1 MKKLIAILLCM
12 VCVLSLAVPVFAEEI
27 AETIE
32 TVVSLE
38 LDPTLEHY
46 TLTIPAEVKFDMTK
60 EVSEVPIELKDVNFA
75 WNKRLDVYLTAKNG
89 CEEAWY
95 SEIDD
100 QDFSMASS
108 YLIHT
113 EDETKKIL
121 YGIKS
126 GYSGLIY
133 DGDDLI
139 VASAYYYEGELDIYS
154 NPLEMKILGE
164 YPGAGTYTDTLT
176 FTVKL
181 SR

>member
-60 EVSEVPIELKDVNFA
+60 EVSEVPIDLKDVNFA

-89 CEEAWY
+89 CEEAWD

-100 QDFSMASS
+100 QDFRMASS
-108 YLIHT
+108 YLINT

-126 GYSGLIY
+126 GLGFEYAGE
-133 DGDDLI
+133 DLT
-139 VASAYYYEGELDIYS
+139 VASAYYYEGEIEIDNY
-154 NPLEMKILGE
+154 PLKMKILGE

-181 SR
+181 TR